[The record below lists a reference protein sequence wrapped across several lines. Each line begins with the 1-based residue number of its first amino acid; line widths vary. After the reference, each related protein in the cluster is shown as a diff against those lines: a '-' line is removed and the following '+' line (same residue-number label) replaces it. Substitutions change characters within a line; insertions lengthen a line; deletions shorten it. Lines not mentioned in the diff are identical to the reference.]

1 MYLEGNLALIHATAV
16 VDSSVRLD
24 ESVEIGPYAVIH
36 SGVEIAEGTRIGAHT
51 VIHGHCR
58 IGRGNNIHPF
68 CSIGDAPQ
76 DKKYQGEESVLVIGN
91 HNTIREYA
99 TLNRGTLHGQG
110 VTRVGDG
117 NYFMAYSH
125 VAHDCIV
132 GNHTV
137 FANGASLGG
146 HVAVDDHV
154 ILGGFVLVHQ
164 FCRVGVHGFCGMG
177 TTISKD
183 VPPYVTV
190 SGNPGR
196 PRGINLEGLRR
207 RGFPPA
213 AVAHIRRAYRL
224 LYRSGLRLSEAIAA
238 IREFASGRPE
248 IGVLLEFLVQS
259 RRSIVR

>member
-1 MYLEGNLALIHATAV
+1 MIHATAI
-16 VDSSVRLD
+16 VDSDARLD
-24 ESVEIGPYAVIH
+24 ESVHIGPYVVVGP
-36 SGVEIAEGTRIGAHT
+36 GVDIGAGTRVGAYT
-51 VIHGHCR
+51 VIHGRCR
-58 IGRGNNIHPF
+58 IGRGNDIHPF

-76 DKKYQGEESVLVIGN
+76 DKKYQGEDTVLEIGDD
-91 HNTIREYA
+91 NTIREYA
-99 TLNRGTLHGQG
+99 TLNRGTVYAQK

-164 FCRVGVHGFCGMG
+164 FCRVGAHGFCGMG

-183 VPPYVTV
+183 VPPYVMV

-207 RGFPPA
+207 RGFSPA
-213 AVAHIRRAYRL
+213 SVVHIRRAYRL
-224 LYRSGLRLSEAIAA
+224 LYRSGLRLSEAIAV
-238 IREFASGRPE
+238 IRAFAAGKPE
-248 IGVLLEFLVQS
+248 IGVLLEFLMQTQ
-259 RRSIVR
+259 RSIVR